1 MTGTTTQ
8 RTAEWFAARVGCLTA
23 SRAAA
28 AINRTKAGKPT
39 ADYARMLDEII
50 VERLTGEPAEH
61 FETPAMRWG
70 TEHEDEAREAYEVAT
85 GELVEQTGFV
95 PHPSIEY
102 LGASPDGLIGDDGLL
117 EIKCPSTLTH
127 IQRVRAGV
135 VPEEYKPQMLVQ
147 LLCTGR
153 RWVDFVDFDPRIP
166 QQYASKRLLI
176 VRYEPTA
183 EELSSALVRC
193 EQFLADVDEAMAFF
207 EEE

>member
-1 MTGTTTQ
+1 MQATNTQ

-28 AINRTKAGKPT
+28 AIERTKAGKPT
-39 ADYARMLDEII
+39 AKYAAMLDEII

-70 TEHEDEAREAYEVAT
+70 TEHEDEAREAYELAT

-117 EIKCPSTLTH
+117 EIKCPNTLTH

-135 VPEEYKPQMLVQ
+135 VPDEYKPQMLVQ

-153 RWVDFVDFDPRIP
+153 KWVDFVDFDPRIP
-166 QQYASKRLLI
+166 AQYASKRLLI

-183 EELSSALVRC
+183 EELETASIRC
-193 EQFLADVDEAMAFF
+193 QEFLAEVDAAMAFF